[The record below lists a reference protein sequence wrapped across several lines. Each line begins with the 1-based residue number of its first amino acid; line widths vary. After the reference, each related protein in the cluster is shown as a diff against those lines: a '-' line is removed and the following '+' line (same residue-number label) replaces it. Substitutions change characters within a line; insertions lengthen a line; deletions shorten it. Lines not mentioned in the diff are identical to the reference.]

1 MFTNEPDDLEE
12 LLVQV
17 ELALDAIRNL
27 REEDVKH
34 HLDHIEF
41 FIEVLYDGHPE
52 PFVPNGRRALCD
64 VVDFQSKDRFH
75 TN

>member
-41 FIEVLYDGHPE
+41 FIEVLYDGHQVPE
-52 PFVPNGRRALCD
+52 VPVGRKALCD